1 MYFACLLLIRKSDWK
16 TYFKLLRPGDSDF
29 LCSLGNYS
37 SKIFERCPTVRVE
50 KSGDYGKLAPGTP
63 KTQGIPQ
70 KYIRQEPISKCSKQ
84 GSLPFQSIHSV
95 LMAPFIIL
103 IFIPV
108 ILYYNTGEII

>member
-50 KSGDYGKLAPGTP
+50 KSEDYGELAPGTP
-63 KTQGIPQ
+63 KVFTINTSG
-70 KYIRQEPISKCSKQ
+70 KN
-84 GSLPFQSIHSV
+84 PFQNV
-95 LMAPFIIL
+95 LSKALYLFNPY
-103 IFIPV
+103 
-108 ILYYNTGEII
+108 ILY